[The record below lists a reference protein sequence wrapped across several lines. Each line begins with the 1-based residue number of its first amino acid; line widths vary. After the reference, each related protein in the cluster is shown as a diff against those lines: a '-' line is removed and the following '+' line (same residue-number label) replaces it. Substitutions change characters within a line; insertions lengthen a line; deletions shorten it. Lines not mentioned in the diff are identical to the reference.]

1 MQHATCDNSICVEM
15 FETDD
20 VELVEVCNNHLFV
33 VKFKNINGTIPSSF
47 FTQEAKD
54 KLLKI
59 AKVRNSA
66 LWKTLNN

>member
-1 MQHATCDNSICVEM
+1 M

-20 VELVEVCNNHLFV
+20 VELVEVCNNLLFV

-47 FTQEAKD
+47 FTQEARD
-54 KLLKI
+54 KLLRI